1 MYLTTCLP
9 RRSSCADFFYF
20 TWGFCRK
27 RRPPIGYICIIDLTR
42 PGRARW
48 RKKYATCL
56 PTYQIGTMKKKE
68 KGSSSLKI
76 LKQYIKLNKV
86 ILCVCIYPYMGMYD
100 ILFIF
105 FTKKTT
111 QKEPGRINQK
121 YKFKKYPTI
130 RMRVSIMAPM
140 YVCVCT
146 CFATFLRLESYWT
159 SPGIPRSFCPP
170 HPPFTASIQVINPD
184 SFISGRST
192 PFTNVIISV

>member
-1 MYLTTCLP
+1 M
-9 RRSSCADFFYF
+9 A
-20 TWGFCRK
+20 
-27 RRPPIGYICIIDLTR
+27 
-42 PGRARW
+42 
-48 RKKYATCL
+48 KKYATCL

-86 ILCVCIYPYMGMYD
+86 ILCVCIYSYMGMYD

-111 QKEPGRINQK
+111 QKEPGRIK
-121 YKFKKYPTI
+121 CKKYPTI

-170 HPPFTASIQVINPD
+170 PPSQLINPD